1 VKLEVEPSDG
11 THCWSR
17 AARTRT
23 TFGASSRA
31 AATAVGEPVFLHSGG
46 TGGAVVFPCIRRG
59 KAARC
64 EPFLLY
70 SAACFGQE
78 REFEQLHLGGV
89 AGGGGSLLE
98 FKQRFS
104 PGPLREQWFGKAVHD
119 VNRYLELAQVES
131 VSYAGFFP
139 AYRRL

>member
-1 VKLEVEPSDG
+1 LGERLVCLE
-11 THCWSR
+11 
-17 AARTRT
+17 ARLGDTLLAGILCLATPRWLHYHLGAT
-23 TFGASSRA
+23 ADEGRRLGAS
-31 AATAVGEPVFLHSGG
+31 H
-46 TGGAVVFPCIRRG
+46 
-59 KAARC
+59 
-64 EPFLLY
+64 FLLY

-78 REFEQLHLGGV
+78 RDFEQLHLGSGV

-119 VNRYLELAQVES
+119 VKRYLELAQVES

-139 AYRRL
+139 AYGRL